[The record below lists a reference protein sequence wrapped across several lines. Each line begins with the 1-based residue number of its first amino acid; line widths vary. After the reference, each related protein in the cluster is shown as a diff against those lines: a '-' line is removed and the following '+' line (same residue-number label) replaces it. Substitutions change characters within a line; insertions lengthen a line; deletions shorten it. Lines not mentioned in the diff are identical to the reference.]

1 MARLKNKLLFKG
13 KADGLIYYEYRGLPC
28 VRRMPRNVQPP
39 HAPGQIAQQERIAAV
54 AIFYQ
59 ALKEVGIYAYW
70 QKAAERKVQ
79 TGYNLLV
86 QANLQAF
93 DAEGNICDFSK
104 LRMTPDTLPLP
115 DSLSLQAGERE
126 EWQVT
131 WKTSVPHPGAS
142 DDDRLVVALMEGN
155 AANYEVELPDVGN
168 FRRGDGEAVF
178 RLPGKFEEYEK
189 MYLYFENTKN
199 CKSSLSILFNL

>member
-59 ALKEVGIYAYW
+59 ALKEVGIYTCW
-70 QKAAERKVQ
+70 QKAAEGKMQ

-115 DSLSLQAGERE
+115 DCLSLQAGEAG
-126 EWQVT
+126 EWQAT
-131 WKTSVPHPGAS
+131 WKTSVPHPGAGE
-142 DDDRLVVALMEGN
+142 DDRLVVALMKGEAN
-155 AANYEVELPDVGN
+155 NYEVEFPDVGI
-168 FRRGDGEAVF
+168 FRRRDGEAVF
-178 RLPGKFEEYEK
+178 RLPDKFKEYEK
-189 MYLYFENTKN
+189 TYLFFKN
-199 CKSSLSILFNL
+199 EQSCKSSQAKLFNL